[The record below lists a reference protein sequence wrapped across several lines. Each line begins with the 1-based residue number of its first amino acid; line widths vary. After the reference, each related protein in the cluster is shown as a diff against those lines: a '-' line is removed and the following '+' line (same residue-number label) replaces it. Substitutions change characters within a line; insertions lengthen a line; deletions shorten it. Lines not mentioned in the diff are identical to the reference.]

1 MSSFYRNGE
10 EGDKGMANAQQR
22 DFRRNRKNYEKYL
35 REKAELDLLN
45 LMEKEEY
52 QAMQYAKKRRE
63 LFKREKLKERI
74 IGFGFI
80 AACLA
85 VQVGGEIKTKWQQ
98 DSKWKV
104 SSIQQ
109 QVQKN
114 RASDKAEIVEQIKEH
129 MTINHQ
135 ADNYLREGI
144 QEYNASKRIG
154 RSKVEGLQQLRARSA
169 IAPLEEAQVILGE
182 KIEKEVEI
190 LIQLDGN
197 REEVEEINKK
207 IEEVSRLNEAYQQS
221 IYKLLDTYGIVYEV
235 KDRNLIFR
243 Y

>member
-1 MSSFYRNGE
+1 
-10 EGDKGMANAQQR
+10 MANARQR
-22 DFRRNRKNYEKYL
+22 DFKRNRKNYEKYL

-74 IGFGFI
+74 IGFSVI

-85 VQVGGEIKTKWQQ
+85 VQVGGQVKTKWQQ
-98 DSKWKV
+98 DNRWQV
-104 SSIQQ
+104 PSIQK

-114 RASDKAEIVEQIKEH
+114 RASDKAEIVEEIKKH
-129 MTINHQ
+129 MAISHQ
-135 ADNYLREGI
+135 ADDYLREGI
-144 QEYNASKRIG
+144 QEYNESKRIG
-154 RSKVEGLQQLRARSA
+154 MSKVEGLQHLKTQPA
-169 IAPLEEAQVILGE
+169 IARLEEAQVIIEE

-197 REEVEEINKK
+197 REEIEEINKK
-207 IEEVSRLNEAYQQS
+207 IEEVRSLNEAYQQS
-221 IYKLLDTYGIVYEV
+221 IYKLFDTYGIAYEV
-235 KDRNLIFR
+235 KDGNLIFS